1 MLIVHETAPAAYGWA
16 TVKNSNSA
24 PQFDVVRPAPKK
36 AHPMLEGWIQRDQ
49 AVDLFRRAGL
59 DFEAEKARA
68 QTTDFRPVTLKGQTF
83 SAHYKVASTTIVSHN
98 VIGLLPGKTHAD
110 EYVFYS
116 GHWDHLGVGLADA
129 RGDRIYNGAADNA
142 SGISSMIELARTF
155 ASQPRTERTVG
166 FIAFTA
172 EEKGLLG
179 SEYYASHPLYPLA
192 KTVAVFNRDG
202 LSVAGPSRD
211 VSTSGNGKLSLT
223 DDIIAGAAAE
233 GRRFTPDAVPE
244 AGHFFRSDHFP
255 LAKRG
260 VPAVSV
266 NGGLDLYKGG
276 VAAGR
281 AVEEDYVVK
290 RYHQPADEWQAD
302 WDLTGQAI
310 DDGLIYKL
318 GRTLANSRAWPE
330 WQAGSEFKA
339 ARDATA
345 AERK

>member
-1 MLIVHETAPAAYGWA
+1 
-16 TVKNSNSA
+16 
-24 PQFDVVRPAPKK
+24 
-36 AHPMLEGWIQRDQ
+36 
-49 AVDLFRRAGL
+49 
-59 DFEAEKARA
+59 
-68 QTTDFRPVTLKGQTF
+68 
-83 SAHYKVASTTIVSHN
+83 
-98 VIGLLPGKTHAD
+98 
-110 EYVFYS
+110 
-116 GHWDHLGVGLADA
+116 VGLPDA
-129 RGDRIYNGAADNA
+129 KGDRIYNGAVDNA
-142 SGISSMIELARTF
+142 GGIASLLELARVY
-155 ASQPRTERTVG
+155 SGQPRTERTVG

-233 GRRFTPDAVPE
+233 GRHFTPDAVPE

-318 GRTLANSRAWPE
+318 GRTLANSRTWPE

-345 AERK
+345 SERK